1 MTARVES
8 MENNASTAANADT
21 TATPATMRPAR
32 AFFRPPLPNRRLP
45 LAKAYSESC

>member
-8 MENNASTAANADT
+8 MENSARTAAIADT
-21 TATPATMRPAR
+21 TTTPVTMRPAR
-32 AFFRPPLPNRRLP
+32 AFFSPPLPNLRSP